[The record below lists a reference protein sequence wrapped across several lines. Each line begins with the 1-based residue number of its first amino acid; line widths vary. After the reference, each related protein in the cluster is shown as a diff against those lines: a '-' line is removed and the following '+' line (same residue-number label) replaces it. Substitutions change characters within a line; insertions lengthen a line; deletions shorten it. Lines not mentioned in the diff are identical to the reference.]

1 MADAANNTAEA
12 QLERI
17 LYVLA
22 AAKGDEGLALDELAT
37 RLGVKPAKVY
47 AEMVQVRDR
56 EDYYPAGSA
65 LGMLILLER
74 DRVSVPLPGAFRR
87 PTRLTTREA
96 GALGLALRARAAEA
110 PAERRQE
117 LLELAQALEK
127 ALTPP
132 RRAPRPP
139 ARRRRA
145 PVPEPA
151 PETVPPRLAWAVAL
165 DPGEGALAGVRVLV
179 ERASASRTPVRIRYV
194 KPGAAGPADR
204 LIHPYALVSAEG
216 TWYVIAHSPESK
228 GMRLFR
234 LDRVVEASLV
244 SGAFEV
250 PADFDPAEYVQGAR
264 PYFAEHDVAAVVRY
278 SARVAPWVLERGE
291 AEVQED
297 GSVVVRPRVADPRWL
312 VRHVL
317 GFAGEAEVLEP
328 EELRDA
334 VTRAAEAVAA
344 ASAGS
349 EMEGGIVSALIR
361 A

>member
-145 PVPEPA
+145 PVPEPE

-244 SGAFEV
+244 EGSSFDV
-250 PADFDPAEYVQGAR
+250 PADFDPAEYVRGAR
-264 PYFAEHDVAAVVRY
+264 PYFAAHDVGAVVRY
-278 SARVAPWVLERGE
+278 SARVAPWVLEHGE
-291 AEVQED
+291 AEVQDD
-297 GSVVVRPRVADPRWL
+297 GGVVVRLRVADPRWL

-317 GFAGEAEVLEP
+317 GFAGEAVVLEP
-328 EELRDA
+328 EGLREM
-334 VTRAAEAVAA
+334 VVEAAERVGKATPGA
-344 ASAGS
+344 
-349 EMEGGIVSALIR
+349 
-361 A
+361 